1 MINDVHGFFGAHVI
15 VKGSFFHLCK
25 SSWKK
30 VQELGLAQRY
40 MEDPEIQLF
49 CGMLDGLAFLP
60 EDRVRDGMDI
70 IKENVPEPLICFVLF
85 WYFSHHGQ
93 SLEEGG
99 L

>member
-1 MINDVHGFFGAHVI
+1 
-15 VKGSFFHLCK
+15 
-25 SSWKK
+25 
-30 VQELGLAQRY
+30 
-40 MEDPEIQLF
+40 
-49 CGMLDGLAFLP
+49 MLDGLAFLP
-60 EDRVRDGMDI
+60 EDGVRDGMDI